1 MEKLLIF
8 IKHNLAFLWRI
19 IEWGNG
25 IVFSWMYRSRLEKV
39 LEGVF
44 EEIPD
49 SHFAFRKLVQSDLV
63 LLHELL
69 KSQNDGDLDYFKP
82 HGFDVYSLKRQLE
95 ISSFLMMG
103 VFEREKMAGYFF
115 LRFFANKKCFVGRLT
130 DKDYRGKGI
139 GQVMNRIMYETAWRM
154 GFRCLST
161 ISRNNTLV
169 MKAHAG
175 NSIMVVLKELAGDYM
190 LVEFVREDFVKAKEQ
205 LGNIKKSV

>member
-8 IKHNLAFLWRI
+8 IKHNLAFLWNI

-25 IVFSWMYRSRLEKV
+25 IVFSRMYRSRLEKV
-39 LEGVF
+39 LAGVF
-44 EEIPD
+44 EEVPD
-49 SHFAFRKLVQSDLV
+49 SHFTFRKLVQSDLV

-82 HGFDVYSLKRQLE
+82 HDFDMISLERQLK
-95 ISSFLMMG
+95 IPSFLMMG
-103 VFEREKMAGYFF
+103 AFDGEKMAGYFF

-139 GQVMNRIMYETAWRM
+139 GLVMNRIMYETAWRM

-175 NSIMVVLKELAGDYM
+175 NSSMVVLKELAGDYM
-190 LVEFVREDFVKAKEQ
+190 LVEFVREDFVKAKAH
-205 LGNIKKSV
+205 LGNNRDSV